1 MGTLPRYYSL
11 PLPVRKDLRRN
22 RASDVVTRPDR
33 WQGNQAFTGAA
44 SRRESRR
51 GELSAAV
58 NIPPSALAP
67 SGAPHGHEQQ
77 SLEGK
82 NEVSGPHS
90 RGARPVISKQSAPQL
105 FPLQLQSIRHLTN
118 NNSILP
124 NTLVHLLLLPPPLL
138 INFLLV
144 RPPYSPATSNY
155 HSSHPLSI
163 RHTNTI
169 MPADAV
175 RSLSATEDVERIEAP
190 VTWKAYMMCAFAS
203 FGGIFF
209 GYDSGYI
216 NGVTGSERFI
226 ELIEG
231 PPPPGTD
238 PADWALSGSHLSL
251 ITSILS
257 AGTFFGAIIAGDVA
271 DIIGRKWTIIAG
283 CLIYIVGVILQV
295 ATNGLGLIVAGRL
308 IAGLGVGFESAIV
321 ILYMSEICPKKVRG
335 ALVAGYQFCIT
346 IGLLLAA
353 CVNYGVKEYQNSAEY
368 RVPIGLQFIFGLV
381 LGVGLFLLP
390 DSPRYYVKRGRVE
403 KARKALSSV
412 RGQPQD
418 SEYVEAELAEII
430 ANEEYERSLIPAGS
444 WINGWMNCF
453 RGSVF
458 KSNSN
463 LRKTILGTSL
473 QMMQQWTG
481 VNFIFYYSTPFLSA
495 TGAID
500 NVFLISLIFTLVNV
514 CSTPISFWTV
524 EWLGRRPLLIW
535 GAFGMLICQFLVAI
549 IGVTVGFNHTYENAA
564 GETIANNIPAVNAQ
578 IAFIAIFIF
587 FFASTWGPG
596 AWIVIGEIFPLPIRS
611 RGVGLSTASNWLWNT
626 IIAVITPYM
635 VSSDEGDL
643 KSNVFWIWGGL
654 CTCAFVYSY
663 FLVPETKGLSLE
675 QVDKM
680 MEETTPRTS
689 AKWRP
694 TTTYASQMGMKGEK
708 LEANVTE
715 DVERKG
721 SIF

>member
-1 MGTLPRYYSL
+1 
-11 PLPVRKDLRRN
+11 
-22 RASDVVTRPDR
+22 
-33 WQGNQAFTGAA
+33 
-44 SRRESRR
+44 
-51 GELSAAV
+51 
-58 NIPPSALAP
+58 
-67 SGAPHGHEQQ
+67 
-77 SLEGK
+77 
-82 NEVSGPHS
+82 
-90 RGARPVISKQSAPQL
+90 
-105 FPLQLQSIRHLTN
+105 
-118 NNSILP
+118 
-124 NTLVHLLLLPPPLL
+124 
-138 INFLLV
+138 
-144 RPPYSPATSNY
+144 
-155 HSSHPLSI
+155 
-163 RHTNTI
+163 

-175 RSLSATEDVERIEAP
+175 RSLSATNDVERIEAP

-308 IAGLGVGFESAIV
+308 VAGLGVGFESAIV

-353 CVNYGVKEYQNSAEY
+353 CVNYGVKDYQGTAEY

-381 LGVGLFLLP
+381 LGGGLLFLP
-390 DSPRYYVKRGRVE
+390 DSPRYYIKRGRVE
-403 KARKALSSV
+403 QARKALSSV

-481 VNFIFYYSTPFLSA
+481 ANFIFYYSTPFLSS

-635 VSSDEGDL
+635 VNQDEGNL

-694 TTTYASQMGMKGEK
+694 TTTYASEMGMKGEK

>member
-1 MGTLPRYYSL
+1 MGISQTTSSTSRTLSFI
-11 PLPVRKDLRRN
+11 
-22 RASDVVTRPDR
+22 S
-33 WQGNQAFTGAA
+33 
-44 SRRESRR
+44 SS
-51 GELSAAV
+51 S
-58 NIPPSALAP
+58 
-67 SGAPHGHEQQ
+67 PH
-77 SLEGK
+77 
-82 NEVSGPHS
+82 
-90 RGARPVISKQSAPQL
+90 
-105 FPLQLQSIRHLTN
+105 
-118 NNSILP
+118 
-124 NTLVHLLLLPPPLL
+124 
-138 INFLLV
+138 INLLLV
-144 RPPYSPATSNY
+144 RPSYSPATTHYPCN
-155 HSSHPLSI
+155 HPLSI

-175 RSLSATEDVERIEAP
+175 RSPSATNDVERIEAP
-190 VTWKAYMMCAFAS
+190 VTWKAYLMCAFAS

-231 PPPPGTD
+231 PR
-238 PADWALSGSHLSL
+238 PADVAAADYALSGSHLSL

-271 DIIGRKWTIIAG
+271 DIIGRKWTIIVG
-283 CLIYIVGVILQV
+283 CLIYIVGVVLQV

-308 IAGLGVGFESAIV
+308 VAGVGVGFESAIV

-381 LGVGLFLLP
+381 LGVGLFFLP

-481 VNFIFYYSTPFLSA
+481 VNFIFYYSTPFLSS
-495 TGAID
+495 TGAIS
-500 NVFLISLIFTLVNV
+500 NTFLISLIFTLVNV
-514 CSTPISFWTV
+514 CSTPLSFWTV
-524 EWLGRRPLLIW
+524 ERFGRRPLLIW

-626 IIAVITPYM
+626 IIAIITPYM
-635 VSSDEGDL
+635 VHENRGNMKSS
-643 KSNVFWIWGGL
+643 VFFVWGGL
-654 CTCAFVYSY
+654 CTAAFVYSY
-663 FLVPETKGLSLE
+663 FLI
-675 QVDKM
+675 
-680 MEETTPRTS
+680 PRP
-689 AKWRP
+689 R
-694 TTTYASQMGMKGEK
+694 ASPSSRS
-708 LEANVTE
+708 T
-715 DVERKG
+715 
-721 SIF
+721 

>member
-1 MGTLPRYYSL
+1 MGS
-11 PLPVRKDLRRN
+11 RKQQL
-22 RASDVVTRPDR
+22 
-33 WQGNQAFTGAA
+33 Q
-44 SRRESRR
+44 
-51 GELSAAV
+51 
-58 NIPPSALAP
+58 PS
-67 SGAPHGHEQQ
+67 E
-77 SLEGK
+77 
-82 NEVSGPHS
+82 HS
-90 RGARPVISKQSAPQL
+90 RS
-105 FPLQLQSIRHLTN
+105 
-118 NNSILP
+118 
-124 NTLVHLLLLPPPLL
+124 PPPLL
-138 INFLLV
+138 PLRINFLSLV
-144 RPPYSPATSNY
+144 RPSCSPATSNY
-155 HSSHPLSI
+155 PCNHTLSI
-163 RHTNTI
+163 RRTNTV

-175 RSLSATEDVERIEAP
+175 RSLSATNDVERIEAP
-190 VTWKAYMMCAFAS
+190 VTWKAYLMCAFAS
-203 FGGIFF
+203 FGGIFL

-216 NGVTGSERFI
+216 NGVTGSEKFI

-231 PPPPGTD
+231 PRPSD
-238 PADWALSGSHLSL
+238 VAPADYALSGSHLSL

-283 CLIYIVGVILQV
+283 CIIYIVGVVLQV

-308 IAGLGVGFESAIV
+308 VAGVGVGFESAIV

-353 CVNYGVKEYQNSAEY
+353 CVNYGVKEYGGTAEY

-381 LGVGLFLLP
+381 LGVGLLFLP

-458 KSNSN
+458 KSNSD

-481 VNFIFYYSTPFLSA
+481 VNFIFYYSTPFLSS

-549 IGVTVGFNHTYENAA
+549 IGVTVGFNKLTTNAA
-564 GETIANNIPAVNAQ
+564 GETIAQNIGAVNAQ
-578 IAFIAIFIF
+578 VAFIAIFIF

-596 AWIVIGEIFPLPIRS
+596 AWIVIGEIIPLPIRS
-611 RGVGLSTASNWLWNT
+611 RGVALSTASNWLWNT

-635 VSSDEGDL
+635 VGEQHGNL
-643 KSNVFWIWGGL
+643 KSSVFFVWGGL
-654 CTCAFVYSY
+654 CTCAFVYTY
-663 FLVPETKGLSLE
+663 FLVPETKGLTLE

-680 MEETTPRTS
+680 FEETTPRTS
-689 AKWRP
+689 AKWKPSKTFAHSVARD
-694 TTTYASQMGMKGEK
+694 GVLEK
-708 LEANVTE
+708 
-715 DVERKG
+715 DFIDKVERRG
-721 SIF
+721 SAY

>member
-1 MGTLPRYYSL
+1 
-11 PLPVRKDLRRN
+11 
-22 RASDVVTRPDR
+22 
-33 WQGNQAFTGAA
+33 
-44 SRRESRR
+44 
-51 GELSAAV
+51 
-58 NIPPSALAP
+58 
-67 SGAPHGHEQQ
+67 
-77 SLEGK
+77 
-82 NEVSGPHS
+82 
-90 RGARPVISKQSAPQL
+90 
-105 FPLQLQSIRHLTN
+105 
-118 NNSILP
+118 
-124 NTLVHLLLLPPPLL
+124 
-138 INFLLV
+138 
-144 RPPYSPATSNY
+144 
-155 HSSHPLSI
+155 
-163 RHTNTI
+163 

-175 RSLSATEDVERIEAP
+175 RSLSATNDVERIEAP

-216 NGVTGSERFI
+216 NGVTGSEKFI

-231 PPPPGTD
+231 PR
-238 PADWALSGSHLSL
+238 PADIAAADYALSGSHLSL

-271 DIIGRKWTIIAG
+271 DIIGRKWTIIVG
-283 CLIYIVGVILQV
+283 CLIYIVGVVLQV

-308 IAGLGVGFESAIV
+308 VAGLGVGFESAIV

-381 LGVGLFLLP
+381 LGVGLFFLP

-654 CTCAFVYSY
+654 CTCAFVYAY

-694 TTTYASQMGMKGEK
+694 TTTYASTMMKGEK
-708 LEANVTE
+708 LEADITE

-721 SIF
+721 SVF